1 MPRAKRGFKARR
13 RRNRIMKAAKGFR
26 GKRSSCHAAANEA
39 VQHAWM
45 HMYKSRKQKKRDFR
59 SLWITRINAAARTVG
74 VSYSKLIGQLHKA
87 GIDINR
93 KMLAEIA
100 ISDPV
105 AFAAIA
111 KGLGSHLPREVC
123 SEACGPTGSHVFVF
137 GPRPRPRPAA
147 SGVARSRLA
156 RPPRPSPRAT

>member
-13 RRNRIMKAAKGFR
+13 RRNRILKAASGFR

-45 HMYKSRKQKKRDFR
+45 HMYRSRNQRKREIR
-59 SLWITRINAAARTVG
+59 TMWIVRVNAAARTIG
-74 VSYSKLIGQLHKA
+74 MSYSKLMGSLGKA
-87 GIDINR
+87 GISLNR

-100 ISDPV
+100 ISDPA

-111 KGLGSHLPREVC
+111 
-123 SEACGPTGSHVFVF
+123 
-137 GPRPRPRPAA
+137 AA
-147 SGVARSRLA
+147 AK
-156 RPPRPSPRAT
+156 

>member
-13 RRNRIMKAAKGFR
+13 RRNRVLKAAKGFR

-45 HMYKSRKQKKRDFR
+45 HMYRSRKVRKRDFR
-59 SLWITRINAAARTVG
+59 SLWIMRINAAARSLG
-74 VSYSKLIGQLHKA
+74 VSYSRLVGRLGAANVQL
-87 GIDINR
+87 NR

-105 AFAAIA
+105 AFQAIA
-111 KGLGSHLPREVC
+111 RG
-123 SEACGPTGSHVFVF
+123 
-137 GPRPRPRPAA
+137 
-147 SGVARSRLA
+147 
-156 RPPRPSPRAT
+156 